1 MKLNQALKGLI
12 CEIASIDG
20 VVNAIK
26 GRQIVII
33 YYDGDEPGGRGI
45 RQIEPVCLGVSK
57 AGNKILRAW
66 DDEGAS
72 HTAYKGEQPLP
83 GWRIFR
89 LDKIL
94 SIKPTGEVYNSPK
107 PNYNFNGDKSMVS
120 VIINAKFDN
129 QPAEAPVA
137 PQTTAPI
144 TSPTT
149 PTPTPT
155 PEENIT

>member
-20 VVNAIK
+20 VVVAIK
-26 GRQIVII
+26 GRQKVII

-72 HTAYKGEQPLP
+72 HTAYIGDQPLP

-94 SIKPTGEVYNSPK
+94 SIKPTGEVYNTPK

-129 QPAEAPVA
+129 QQ
-137 PQTTAPI
+137 PQETQQPQ
-144 TSPTT
+144 PTQETPTQET

-155 PEENIT
+155 PQT